1 VSRNFA
7 ASLAATFLFSISTL
21 ILTAGAQDAKPA
33 TSPSANQ
40 QGQGQARPRR
50 TITKPT
56 NLQVLPRDIAVPD
69 LLAMMRG
76 FTGALGVE
84 CEFCHTRDP
93 QTHRPDYASDA
104 NPDKAIARTMIAMT
118 NEINAKYLSQV
129 KDPDATPADKTV
141 TCGTCHRG
149 NSMPKPFGA
158 AGAMGEHH
166 DHPPA
171 PPPDQKPQ

>member
-1 VSRNFA
+1 MPRTLA
-7 ASLAATFLFSISTL
+7 AALSLALLFAIAPSV
-21 ILTAGAQDAKPA
+21 TAAAQDA
-33 TSPSANQ
+33 SPTPQA
-40 QGQGQARPRR
+40 GQGQPHAQRRPMP
-50 TITKPT
+50 KPT
-56 NLQVLPRDIAVPD
+56 NLQVLPKDIAVPD

-84 CEFCHTRDP
+84 CQFCHASDP
-93 QTHRPDYASDA
+93 TTHRPNFASDA

-118 NEINAKYLSQV
+118 REINAKYMSQV

-149 NSMPKPFGA
+149 NSMPA
-158 AGAMGEHH
+158 AFTPVARPGQHM

-171 PPPDQKPQ
+171 PAPESKPQ